1 VKERQGFFAGL
12 LPWRNI
18 LFSSASYED
27 FASIDGLEK
36 PIAFAEGDSV

>member
-1 VKERQGFFAGL
+1 MIFFK
-12 LPWRNI
+12 PI
-18 LFSSASYED
+18 SSASYED